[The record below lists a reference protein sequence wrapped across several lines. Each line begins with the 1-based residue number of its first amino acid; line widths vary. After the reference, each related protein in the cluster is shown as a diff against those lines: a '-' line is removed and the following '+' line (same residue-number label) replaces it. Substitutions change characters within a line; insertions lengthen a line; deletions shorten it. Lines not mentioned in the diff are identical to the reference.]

1 MSANLQYDALRVL
14 MVDDQAFLRMTLRQI
29 LGALGIT
36 RIEEASDGG
45 EALEYLNSQRFDI
58 VFLDIQMEPMGGLE
72 CLKHLRGHPEKRIAN
87 TPVVMLTTYS
97 DESTVKKMAEIGI
110 QGYIVKPTSVALVR
124 KAIERA
130 LGSRGA

>member
-1 MSANLQYDALRVL
+1 MSADIQYAALRVL

-29 LGALGIT
+29 LSALGIA
-36 RIEEASDGG
+36 RVEEASDGA
-45 EALEYLNSQRFDI
+45 EALEYLNSQPFDI
-58 VFLDIQMEPMGGLE
+58 VFLDIQMEPMDGLV
-72 CLKHLRGHPEKRIAN
+72 CLKQLRSNPEKKTAN

-130 LGSRGA
+130 LGSQSG